1 MLGPLGQVLFAG
13 GLAEAIQWADQNL
26 EDSDTSESD
35 DDRFELDSSF
45 SNLESAD
52 DAMDDFV

>member
-1 MLGPLGQVLFAG
+1 M
-13 GLAEAIQWADQNL
+13 GLQKPSVGDQNL
-26 EDSDTSESD
+26 ERSDTQNQTMIGLSWIQ
-35 DDRFELDSSF
+35 F